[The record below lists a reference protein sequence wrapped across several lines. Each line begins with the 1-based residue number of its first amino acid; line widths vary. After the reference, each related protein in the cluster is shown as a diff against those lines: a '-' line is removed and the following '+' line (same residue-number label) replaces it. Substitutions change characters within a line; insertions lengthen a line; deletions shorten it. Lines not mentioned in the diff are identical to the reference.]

1 MINSQPSD
9 RPPPMRIACCALAMV
24 ICSSLSSQTSS
35 TFDLSGRLEL
45 VDLPPD
51 PTPVEAMLVTFRG
64 LENGRVIQAQP
75 NKAGIFALENVPPG
89 RYALQLPFAGRIQ
102 TFTNGSRAL
111 APDGFDLSSSRSGPI
126 RIVVSLKSS
135 ALSVTAVGVPSNS
148 NSVVVLLAP
157 ADLHLTLRESCISN
171 ALNGRET
178 TFQFVP
184 PGKYRIFVVD
194 SALQNDIAVYAP
206 RYPEFL
212 KDRSTVVE
220 IPQDGTK
227 ATATYIDPETIKL
240 AVRKMGS
247 PR

>member
-1 MINSQPSD
+1 
-9 RPPPMRIACCALAMV
+9 MRVACCALAMV

-126 RIVVSLKSS
+126 RIVVSLKTS
-135 ALSVTAVGVPSNS
+135 
-148 NSVVVLLAP
+148 VLLAP